1 MALPLIP
8 LALTAARVIA
18 RNKKARETLKKSVGN
33 LFERRLAPR
42 QNLVP
47 QLRRGKKPISNGSIN
62 TPEILKAAAAFETG
76 RQIEKARK
84 KRER

>member
-18 RNKKARETLKKSVGN
+18 RNKKARETLAKSVGN
-33 LFERRLAPR
+33 LFNRR
-42 QNLVP
+42 QNLEP
-47 QLRRGKKPISNGSIN
+47 LLRRGKKPISNGSIN